1 MLQLII
7 VFIYLCVSLWL
18 LDQPVVFLKHNCYM
32 TNFLIYMYKNEM
44 YKFTLVSEI
53 SLLMLVLLC

>member
-1 MLQLII
+1 
-7 VFIYLCVSLWL
+7 
-18 LDQPVVFLKHNCYM
+18 M